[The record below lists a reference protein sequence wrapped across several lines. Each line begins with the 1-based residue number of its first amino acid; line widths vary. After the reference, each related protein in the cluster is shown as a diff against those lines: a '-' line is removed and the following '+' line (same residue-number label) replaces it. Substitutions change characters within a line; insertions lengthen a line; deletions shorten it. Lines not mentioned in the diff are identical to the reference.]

1 MSLLNLDEAREWL
14 DIVYGD
20 TPGLIHICSTSNWTG
35 AVFRKSPDRT
45 EKALNYIKRLDDD
58 GVEGIYLRATTLR
71 TAPPQDRR
79 GSDDLS
85 FYLPGLWADIDIAGP
100 GHKTKATLP
109 PNVDEAVRIVEASGL
124 PEPSHWI
131 HSGGGLYPWWMLR
144 DAAEITDIEDFRNLS
159 QGWQNALLR
168 GAQKIGYHYG
178 SGVGDLSRVLRIP
191 GTVNRKEGLERPCQ
205 GLTGRAWHGKRYTL
219 EELTAALAA
228 VAPEPPPMPM
238 ATEFTASGSRHHD
251 GEKPGEE
258 FNRTASWRDILM
270 PYGWEWIR
278 KQGDTWYLRR
288 PGKTHGGH
296 SATLRDSTDRLW
308 VFSEEAHPLQAFKL
322 YDKFGAFAA
331 LEHHGD
337 FAAAARF
344 LSSKGYGSQRPV
356 GVADARPAPPAA
368 QSLAAVETASAQRT
382 VEAGPAPQEVTR
394 NMLVINDDRWFVL
407 QNATK
412 ELTTR
417 WDKTRMFNFGDV
429 ICQRDGLKMS
439 PVTRPALNAIISETC
454 QVKAYKEDSR
464 RKQGEQGRYV
474 NAPMESSMLD
484 MILARPN
491 QFSTLNKLSEIPF
504 LRPNGSICSTPGY
517 DESTKT
523 FLELQGN
530 LEGLEVPDKPSRQQV
545 AAARS
550 MILDDLLG
558 DFPLHTESDKAN
570 ALATIL
576 TPFIRDLIPTS
587 PLAVIDAKEAGSGK
601 NLLADIISILAT
613 GKAAQTLPYTTDN
626 EEQRKVITSAFRS
639 GSAMLLF
646 DEAHEIEGAAFARAL
661 TSHSYQDRVLG
672 ASNLAE
678 FPNNRTWISLGNQV
692 QIKGDM
698 GRRVYRVRLEY
709 AGAKPESRD
718 ASQFK
723 HSDLRQWAID
733 NRRELVRA
741 CLILIR
747 AWFALDKPVA
757 KIPFRMGSF
766 EKWQE
771 ILAGILWVADVPGF
785 LDNVPKWRSESDFE
799 RTDQVTHLWWLSQTY
814 GASEFTSAQV
824 TDALR
829 RNREAPHP
837 HNMDNPFDEG
847 FARKLGLTYARL
859 KDRILDGIQL
869 IKLNE
874 SGHGKVIKWKIIRT
888 DLDDGGPPVPEPG

>member
-1 MSLLNLDEAREWL
+1 MGEWKRFMNERAPRL
-14 DIVYGD
+14 MIENFYSGD
-20 TPGLIHICSTSNWTG
+20 S
-35 AVFRKSPDRT
+35 
-45 EKALNYIKRLDDD
+45 YD
-58 GVEGIYLRATTLR
+58 GVGIICGKISGNLEMLELEGRATTSEAIDAINREAESRGVLGLL
-71 TAPPQDRR
+71 TALMNDGYAEWTPSGGIHFLYRVTDHDVAGNTKIARRPATQEELADNPQDKVKTLAETR
-79 GSDDLS
+79 G
-85 FYLPGLWADIDIAGP
+85 
-100 GHKTKATLP
+100 
-109 PNVDEAVRIVEASGL
+109 E
-124 PEPSHWI
+124 
-131 HSGGGLYPWWMLR
+131 GGYV
-144 DAAEITDIEDFRNLS
+144 I
-159 QGWQNALLR
+159 
-168 GAQKIGYHYG
+168 
-178 SGVGDLSRVLRIP
+178 
-191 GTVNRKEGLERPCQ
+191 
-205 GLTGRAWHGKRYTL
+205 
-219 EELTAALAA
+219 
-228 VAPEPPPMPM
+228 VAPTGGRVHP
-238 ATEFTASGSRHHD
+238 S
-251 GEKPGEE
+251 
-258 FNRTASWRDILM
+258 
-270 PYGWEWIR
+270 
-278 KQGDTWYLRR
+278 GDTWSTFAGKIGVIPQVKWADRCLLIDAIKAALDEMPSEPEFTRPAAPRAMPTGMNLTRPGDDFTARTSWEEILQPKGWKIHHVTTTETFWTR
-288 PGKTHGGH
+288 PGKKRSEGW
-296 SATLRDSTDRLW
+296 SATTGFAGNGLDDRLYVW
-308 VFSEEAHPLQAFKL
+308 SSSTEFDTEKPYS
-322 YDKFGAFAA
+322 KFGAYTL
-331 LEHHGD
+331 LEHRGD
-337 FAAAARF
+337 FAAAARE
-344 LSSKGYGSQRPV
+344 LGSRGYGQQHSAR
-356 GVADARPAPPAA
+356 VANARPAPPAA
-368 QSLAAVETASAQRT
+368 QSVASVETAPAQRT

-439 PVTRPALNAIISETC
+439 PVTRPALNAIVNETC

-464 RKQGEQGRYV
+464 RKEGDQGRYV
-474 NAPMESSMLD
+474 SAPMESSMLD
-484 MILARPN
+484 MILSRPD

-504 LRPNGSICSTPGY
+504 LRPDGTICSTPGY

-530 LEGLEVPDKPSRQQV
+530 LQGLDVPDKPDKEQV

-550 MILDDLLG
+550 LIMDDLLG

-576 TPFIRDLIPTS
+576 TPFVRDLLPTS

-601 NLLADIISILAT
+601 NLLADVISILAT
-613 GKAAQTLPYTTDN
+613 GKAAQTLPYTTEN

-709 AGAKPESRD
+709 AGARPESRD
-718 ASQFK
+718 ASQFR

-741 CLILIR
+741 CLVLVR
-747 AWFALDKPVA
+747 AWFALGKPVA
-757 KIPFRMGSF
+757 KLPFRMGSF

-771 ILAGILWVADVPGF
+771 ILAGILWIAGVQGF

-799 RTDQVTHLWWLSQTY
+799 RTDQVAHLWWLSETQ
-814 GASEFTSAQV
+814 GSSEFTSAQV

-847 FARKLGLTYARL
+847 FARKLGQTYAKL

-869 IKLNE
+869 VKLNE
-874 SGHGKVIKWKIIRT
+874 SGHGKVIKWKIVRIEEQ
-888 DLDDGGPPVPEPG
+888 GAENPEK